1 MCYHAPAFIYRQ
13 ESVHSMAIKF
23 GTSGWRAILA
33 DEFTFPRVRIAVQAI
48 ADYLKEERL
57 HNKPVVIGYDTRFL
71 SEDFAKT
78 AAGVLAANGMESL
91 LCVRDT
97 PTPVVAF
104 EVLHKKAAGGVI
116 FTASHN
122 PPTYNGLKFN
132 SAWGGPALPQ
142 ITQRIEAGCE
152 PYLSGEAHPKTGREA
167 VGIKKR
173 LIVPHDPQPAYFKQL
188 ESLIDRSILKK
199 GKLKVAVDGL
209 WGAGRGYLDT
219 FLKES
224 GVQVVGLHMNRDVLF
239 GGHSPSPEPE
249 ILAELRAVMAKEKTP
264 LGLATDGDADRFGI
278 VDVDGSMIQPNEFLP
293 LLLDHMV
300 KTRGWKG
307 VVARSVMTSHFL
319 DAVAKK
325 HGLTVQETPV
335 GFKFIGDVMAHENSV
350 YPSRGG
356 HFVLGGEES
365 GGLSIR
371 GHVPEKDGVLGCLLA
386 AEIVAITKRPLRKSI
401 ELLAKEV
408 GTFHTER
415 LNFHL
420 TAEKMNDLRNKLA
433 HNPPTRLGEFAV
445 RRIVETDGHKFIL
458 TDGSWIG
465 VRLSGTEPV
474 VRVYLETQD
483 TAKLKAL
490 EKAGRVLAG
499 VSAAK

>member
-1 MCYHAPAFIYRQ
+1 MAAKTKYTLKKAF
-13 ESVHSMAIKF
+13 SMSIKF

-33 DEFTFPRVRIAVQAI
+33 DEFTFPRVRIAVQSI
-48 ADYLKEERL
+48 ADFLKAERL

-71 SEDFAKT
+71 SEDFAKI
-78 AAGVLAANGMESL
+78 AAGVFAANGMESL
-91 LCVRDT
+91 VCVRDT

-104 EVLHKKAAGGVI
+104 EVLHKKAAGGII

-122 PPTYNGLKFN
+122 PPNYNGLKFN
-132 SAWGGPALPQ
+132 SSWGGPALPE

-152 PYLSGEAHPKTGREA
+152 PYLSGEDQPKTGREA

-173 LIVPHDPQPAYFKQL
+173 LIVAHDPMPAYFKQL
-188 ESLIDRSILKK
+188 ETLIDRSLLKK
-199 GKLKVAVDGL
+199 GKIKVVVDGL
-209 WGAGRGYLDT
+209 WGAGRGWLDE
-219 FLKES
+219 FLRQS
-224 GVQVVGLHMNRDVLF
+224 GVDVTGLHMNRDVLF
-239 GGHSPSPEPE
+239 GGHSPSPDPV
-249 ILAELRAVMAKEKTP
+249 ILAELKAKVLQQKAH

-278 VDVDGSMIQPNEFLP
+278 MDVDGTLIQPNEFLP
-293 LLLDHMV
+293 LVLDHLV

-386 AEIVAITKRPLRKSI
+386 AEIIALTKRPLRKTLD
-401 ELLAKEV
+401 LLAKEV
-408 GTFHTER
+408 GFFQTER

-420 TAEKMNDLRNKLA
+420 TLEKMNELRNKLT
-433 HNPPTRLGEFAV
+433 NPPTRLGDLPV

-465 VRLSGTEPV
+465 IRLSGTEPV
-474 VRVYLETQD
+474 VRVYLEARD
-483 TAKLKAL
+483 PAKMKEL

-499 VSAAK
+499 VAASHK